1 MYPGSWKLKKIESSD
16 FWGFSWF
23 MKVEENQSGSFLW
36 NFMYLGSWKLK
47 CLIYLDF
54 HVPEVPSFYLITQK
68 SWLKTSKRKYKHFK
82 SQKPVPWWPKMEPIK
97 NLSPPVVVSGI
108 KTLCWEFNYNPTTD
122 SQGMAQYGI
131 PLVAKKWTNQKN
143 DPSVSREWQNYAY
156 TVNFIEIGQ
165 QTPKLWP
172 KRCPWWPKN
181 KLSLNLMAPLKPP
194 RKKKLI
200 LKILEFY
207 LKKHQNES
215 FSGAHIWESCSPL
228 CWGRGQICL
237 S

>member
-1 MYPGSWKLKKIESSD
+1 
-16 FWGFSWF
+16 
-23 MKVEENQSGSFLW
+23 
-36 NFMYLGSWKLK
+36 
-47 CLIYLDF
+47 
-54 HVPEVPSFYLITQK
+54 
-68 SWLKTSKRKYKHFK
+68 
-82 SQKPVPWWPKMEPIK
+82 
-97 NLSPPVVVSGI
+97 
-108 KTLCWEFNYNPTTD
+108 
-122 SQGMAQYGI
+122 MAQYGI

-207 LKKHQNES
+207 LKKRQNES

-228 CWGRGQICL
+228 SYVIMVKSTVEILQNFVAF
-237 S
+237 SEYMNFNTP